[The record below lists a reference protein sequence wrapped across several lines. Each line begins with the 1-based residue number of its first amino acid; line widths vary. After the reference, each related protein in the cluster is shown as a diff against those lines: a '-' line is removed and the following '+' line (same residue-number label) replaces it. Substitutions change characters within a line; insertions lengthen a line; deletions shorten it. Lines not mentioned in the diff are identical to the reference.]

1 MANREVAA
9 FQKFD
14 EDGKFDALARPQ
26 KVPCS
31 SGATHA
37 RECLRRAPNR
47 GSYADAEYARKRLRA
62 GRAGAPA
69 RTQAC
74 LRF

>member
-37 RECLRRAPNR
+37 CP
-47 GSYADAEYARKRLRA
+47 
-62 GRAGAPA
+62 
-69 RTQAC
+69 
-74 LRF
+74 